1 MADEYLNIFNKNV
14 GIDSADIVNCNH
26 IPTLQRFEAE
36 MQAQITRM
44 EHTLK
49 GAIERKEYDDKKVI
63 SFQLA
68 IRLQD
73 ILLNQICAKIMYLEA
88 PLKRKIEGLKNEV
101 ELRTLEANYWKGLL
115 RAVVTDETMT
125 RLFEKLDEQ
134 KAGRK

>member
-1 MADEYLNIFNKNV
+1 MAEDYLNIFNKNV
-14 GIDSADIVNCNH
+14 GIDTTDIVNCNH

-88 PLKRKIEGLKNEV
+88 PLKRKIEGLKKEV
-101 ELRTLEANYWKGLL
+101 ELRTFEANYWKKIL
-115 RAVVTDETMT
+115 RTVISDETMVI
-125 RLFEKLDEQ
+125 FCEKLDEQ

>member
-14 GIDSADIVNCNH
+14 GIDTTDIVNCNH

-88 PLKRKIEGLKNEV
+88 PLKRKIEALKKEV
-101 ELRTLEANYWKGLL
+101 ELRTFEANYWKGLL
-115 RAVVTDETMT
+115 RSVVKEETMS

-134 KAGRK
+134 KAARK